1 MWISLVCQTFIQ
13 KKIKCRKLK
22 NTLLNSE
29 TIRKLLLYKFRIQR
43 INALLDLYESQKSL
57 TPFQSCS
64 LQLLYDDVISCQNE
78 KWFEELIGEASRD
91 ELNTI
96 IIRYQDLPKFKVPNC
111 RWCGENILLLIL
123 KQLF

>member
-64 LQLLYDDVISCQNE
+64 LQLLYDDVISCQIE
-78 KWFEELIGEASRD
+78 KWFEELIGKASRD

-96 IIRYQDLPKFKVPNC
+96 IIRYQDLPKFEVPNC
-111 RWCGENILLLIL
+111 RWCGENILL
-123 KQLF
+123 